1 MVKSLC
7 MRINLNKDD
16 LAKVQNLLQT
26 NENNIAVSDI
36 FNEYLME
43 YEKDINKKTLNK
55 YQGSEV
61 ERYCKAL
68 LYDEFNNKL
77 RDKGIEVGTGIFG
90 ADMKVSL
97 INDGPV
103 TILLESNRDF

>member
-43 YEKDINKKTLNK
+43 YEKDINKKTLNNYLDTK
-55 YQGSEV
+55 EI
-61 ERYCKAL
+61 KTT
-68 LYDEFNNKL
+68 
-77 RDKGIEVGTGIFG
+77 DKGFSLQLTEEEASIYKEGKFMVFEDNKDGTYTVAAKTDSI
-90 ADMKVSL
+90 
-97 INDGPV
+97 GPRV
-103 TILLESNRDF
+103 

>member
-36 FNEYLME
+36 FNEYLM
-43 YEKDINKKTLNK
+43 
-55 YQGSEV
+55 
-61 ERYCKAL
+61 
-68 LYDEFNNKL
+68 
-77 RDKGIEVGTGIFG
+77 
-90 ADMKVSL
+90 
-97 INDGPV
+97 
-103 TILLESNRDF
+103 